1 MQNFWFTHKL
11 SALFIAICLLLTAC
25 GSFQFPGV
33 YQVRIEQG
41 NVITQEM
48 IDDLKPGMTKEQVE
62 FVMGSAL
69 IKDTFNKDRW
79 DYIYSIKRGDRIF
92 KNERLTIYF
101 ENETLAYFTG
111 DFVPTEAKPRSEQE
125 GSEVNEELEIKS
137 KDDLIDGDF

>member
-1 MQNFWFTHKL
+1 MQKIRSLTWSTCSL
-11 SALFIAICLLLTAC
+11 ILISLLLTAC
-25 GSFQFPGV
+25 GSVQFPGV

-69 IKDTFNKDRW
+69 VKDTFNKDRW
-79 DYIYSIKRGDRIF
+79 DYIYTIKRGDRVF

-101 ENETLAYFTG
+101 ENDTLAYFTG
-111 DFVPTEAKPRSEQE
+111 DFVPSSANPDNTTEPEIDK
-125 GSEVNEELEIKS
+125 ELEIKN